1 MNIKRR
7 LRNTRS
13 VSIYRYCNM
22 AKAKKKENYQVYI
35 KQIEA
40 LAKIANLITSGL
52 YLEELL
58 RLVVQVTAE
67 VMNSK
72 ISSLMLLDAENKELV
87 IRATQS
93 VSEAYN
99 KKPNIKLGE
108 GIAGEVAE
116 TNKPMCVLDVRKDE
130 RYINQDIARKEGLCS
145 LASVPLAVKG
155 RVIGVLNCYTSKKHK
170 FTKPELDVLTALAN
184 QAAVA
189 IENAELDLR
198 ARSAEEALTTRKV
211 IERAKDILSQEAN
224 ILPSEAYRLIQKQSM
239 DSRKSMREIS
249 EAIILAKEIKGKQ
262 IRQP

>member
-1 MNIKRR
+1 MP
-7 LRNTRS
+7 
-13 VSIYRYCNM
+13 
-22 AKAKKKENYQVYI
+22 KKKETYQIYL

-40 LAKIANLITSGL
+40 LAKVANLITSGL

-58 RLVVQVTAE
+58 RLVVNVTAE
-67 VMNSK
+67 IMNSK
-72 ISSLMLLDAENKELV
+72 VSSLMLLDPDKKELV
-87 IRATQS
+87 VRATQS
-93 VSEAYN
+93 ISEAYN

-108 GIAGEVAE
+108 GIAGIVAKE
-116 TNKPMCVLDVRKDE
+116 NKPIYVADVKKE
-130 RYINQDIARKEGLCS
+130 SRYLNQDIAKKEGLCS

-198 ARSAEEALTTRKV
+198 ARSAEEALLTRKLV
-211 IERAKDILSQEAN
+211 ERAKDILSQEAN

-239 DSRKSMREIS
+239 DKRKSMREIA
-249 EAIILAKEIKGKQ
+249 EAIVLAREIKNKKS
-262 IRQP
+262 